1 MRRIV
6 WSREALTDFNGAIG
20 YIAERDETAA
30 ERVAER
36 IEAAIHALAE
46 RPHGRPGRVKGS
58 YEKSVTGLPYVIA
71 YALTTEPDGSETLN
85 VLHVIHTRRNWP
97 EGEWPSE

>member
-1 MRRIV
+1 M
-6 WSREALTDFNGAIG
+6 SGEADRLVAGGPDRLQPCDKLYRGAQQNG
-20 YIAERDETAA
+20 RV
-30 ERVAER
+30 RVADR

-46 RPHGRPGRVKGS
+46 RPHGRRGRVKGP

-71 YALTTEPDGSETLN
+71 YAPTSEPDGSETLN

-97 EGEWPSE
+97 EGE